1 LCSHLS
7 FRKEVPLVSIVPFF
21 QGAQFDAETTS
32 AMGQAFD
39 AICGGYAG
47 PNHHVVREVI
57 AMRILAAAATGERD
71 PAKLCA
77 SARTAL
83 GIAHQS

>member
-1 LCSHLS
+1 M
-7 FRKEVPLVSIVPFF
+7 VSIVPFF
-21 QGAQFDAETTS
+21 QGAEFDAETTA

-39 AICGGYAG
+39 AICDGYAG

-57 AMRILAAAATGERD
+57 AMRILDAAATGERD

-77 SARTAL
+77 KARAAL
-83 GIAHQS
+83 GIAQQI